1 MANKLKN
8 SASRR
13 RRTTAIPS
21 FYRPI
26 HAAVRNADVHFGMV
40 PQGGKP
46 FSPCTNRP
54 QILLICE
61 GSPQA
66 VHQDSLRNFVKR
78 CTGAV
83 IYSGE
88 PPEIGYAL
96 AAARAA
102 QWRQD
107 VIIVATCAEHEADWK
122 HALDAIN
129 PDLAYFLWLVGPV
142 GGVQ

>member
-1 MANKLKN
+1 M
-8 SASRR
+8 
-13 RRTTAIPS
+13 
-21 FYRPI
+21 
-26 HAAVRNADVHFGMV
+26 
-40 PQGGKP
+40 
-46 FSPCTNRP
+46 
-54 QILLICE
+54 LICE

-66 VHQDSLRNFVKR
+66 VHQDSLRKFVNR
-78 CTGAV
+78 CGGAV

-107 VIIVATCAEHEADWK
+107 VIIVETCARHEADWK

-129 PDLAYFLWLVGPV
+129 PNLAYFLWLVKPV
-142 GGVQ
+142 EGIH

>member
-54 QILLICE
+54 QILLICR
-61 GSPQA
+61 A
-66 VHQDSLRNFVKR
+66 VRKLFTRILCGILS
-78 CTGAV
+78 
-83 IYSGE
+83 S
-88 PPEIGYAL
+88 
-96 AAARAA
+96 AARA
-102 QWRQD
+102 Q
-107 VIIVATCAEHEADWK
+107 
-122 HALDAIN
+122 
-129 PDLAYFLWLVGPV
+129 
-142 GGVQ
+142 